1 MSREDNGNSL
11 VAFLLGA
18 AAGAAA
24 GVLLAPK
31 SGKETREQIGDWLK
45 ERREQGAEFLSKVK
59 EESHAKKEQLSTAYK
74 AGKQAYFESGNH
86 KEKDA
91 VNA

>member
-11 VAFLLGA
+11 AAFLLGA

-24 GVLLAPK
+24 GIILAPK

-45 ERREQGAEFLSKVK
+45 ERREQGSEFLAKVK
-59 EESHAKKEQLSTAYK
+59 EESLMKKEQFSSAYK
-74 AGKQAYFESGNH
+74 AGKQAYSESGNH
-86 KEKDA
+86 RDKDA